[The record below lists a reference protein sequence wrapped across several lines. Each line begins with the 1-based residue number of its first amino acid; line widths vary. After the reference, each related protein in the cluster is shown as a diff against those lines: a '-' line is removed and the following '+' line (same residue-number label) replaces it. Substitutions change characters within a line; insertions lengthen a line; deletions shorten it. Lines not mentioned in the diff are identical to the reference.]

1 MAKIDDLKNKLQKQ
15 KNLRDKYKKAGKD
28 SLVKKFDTIIKE
40 IENKIKEEEKTIEK
54 KLKVETKPTK
64 RTPIA
69 GTMTKEDCNKL
80 LEEMRAD
87 YLKAESRKEK
97 NIKSGRADKKG
108 VLKAS
113 SSLKN
118 EADSLDN
125 KAESGQTLNKAE
137 QKVVTINIDNIV
149 RSCTEMIKKQK
160 DSEAM
165 VRTLIRRLQGVLTDI
180 KSGRIKYEG

>member
-28 SLVKKFDTIIKE
+28 SLVKKFDTIINE
-40 IENKIKEEEKTIEK
+40 IENKIKEEEKVIEK
-54 KLKVETKPTK
+54 KIVEETKPKK
-64 RTPIA
+64 RSTIA
-69 GTMTKEDCNKL
+69 GTMTKSDCDKL
-80 LEEMRAD
+80 LEEMRTD
-87 YLKAESRKEK
+87 YLQAESRKKK
-97 NIKSGRADKKG
+97 NIKSGRADKSG

-118 EADSLDN
+118 EAESIDN
-125 KAESGQTLNKAE
+125 KSDSGQTLNKAE

-160 DSEAM
+160 DSEDM
-165 VRTLIRRLQGVLTDI
+165 VRTLIRRLQGVLSDI
-180 KSGRIKYEG
+180 KSGKIKYEG